1 MFQRM
6 LVKGMYKTNPL
17 SQAPQTLKF
26 GLRMAAWMGGRY
38 EPTMALQSV
47 RLDCAMAAQME
58 AVERGTKAQQYVIH
72 KWQAAP
78 QIRKPWGLN
87 GSLNKLV
94 QAMAMCR
101 GKVSRASVQAVHA
114 HGQPFVYD
122 RAGHDARL
130 HRPRRPYFG
139 SELLPWLR
147 RGCAWP
153 NKDTLV

>member
-6 LVKGMYKTNPL
+6 LVKRMYKTNPL

-58 AVERGTKAQQYVIH
+58 AVERGTRAQQYVIH

-101 GKVSRASVQAVHA
+101 GKVSRASVQASNASQWNTWGWSTACSCADWATNVD
-114 HGQPFVYD
+114 GQPFVYD

-130 HRPRRPYFG
+130 HRPRRP
-139 SELLPWLR
+139 
-147 RGCAWP
+147 
-153 NKDTLV
+153 